1 MLIGTVSTVN
11 AEANQNSI
19 ITDNGNVYFAGSMNN
34 WKKVEL
40 EPDSANNKYTGS
52 IVINGSDNYQ
62 FKIVVGSNW
71 YSFNGV
77 TFSKDNTVCENLYKD
92 NDNFNLTPISKSDK
106 INLNVVF
113 YKNYNNSCSRLE
125 VTQTLATDPVADSVT
140 LEANPTSISGGESST
155 LTATLKGKNSS
166 VGNVTYTFTDASNKT
181 VGRKTTSDS
190 TASIKVKPT
199 ATTTY
204 KVTVSADNYTSVTN
218 TVTVTATSD
227 SSAETTQPVTGDYY
241 FWYSTNPDIE
251 HYSGNWHKV
260 HMTKNGSSYYVS
272 NLPVNVGGNFYFIVN
287 ENAEKPYRNT
297 VWKTRNDVTVD
308 YKECAGNL
316 SDKGIEDRLFLWN
329 LILIRKSRYFFIVF
343 L

>member
-113 YKNYNNSCSRLE
+113 YKNYNNSCS
-125 VTQTLATDPVADSVT
+125 
-140 LEANPTSISGGESST
+140 
-155 LTATLKGKNSS
+155 
-166 VGNVTYTFTDASNKT
+166 
-181 VGRKTTSDS
+181 
-190 TASIKVKPT
+190 
-199 ATTTY
+199 
-204 KVTVSADNYTSVTN
+204 
-218 TVTVTATSD
+218 
-227 SSAETTQPVTGDYY
+227 
-241 FWYSTNPDIE
+241 
-251 HYSGNWHKV
+251 
-260 HMTKNGSSYYVS
+260 
-272 NLPVNVGGNFYFIVN
+272 
-287 ENAEKPYRNT
+287 
-297 VWKTRNDVTVD
+297 
-308 YKECAGNL
+308 
-316 SDKGIEDRLFLWN
+316 
-329 LILIRKSRYFFIVF
+329 
-343 L
+343 